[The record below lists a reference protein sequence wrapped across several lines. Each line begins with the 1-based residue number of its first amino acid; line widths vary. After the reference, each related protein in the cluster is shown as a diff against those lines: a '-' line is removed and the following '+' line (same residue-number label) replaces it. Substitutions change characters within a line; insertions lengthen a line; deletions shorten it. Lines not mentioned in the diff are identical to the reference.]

1 MNYWLAKS
9 EPGTYSWDDL
19 VRDKKT
25 VWDGVRN
32 YGARLHLNA
41 MKKGDLVFI
50 YHSMDD
56 KAVIGIAKVIKE
68 GYPDPKDNAW
78 TAVDLAPEKKLK
90 NRVTLAQVKAT
101 KSLANM
107 VLVKNSRL
115 SVQPVKADE
124 FDMILKLS
132 ELKK

>member
-41 MKKGDLVFI
+41 MKKGDFVFI

-56 KAVIGIAKVIKE
+56 KAIIGIAKVIKE
-68 GYPDPKDNAW
+68 GYPDPKDHAW

-90 NRVTLAQVKAT
+90 NPVTLAQVKAT

-115 SVQPVKADE
+115 SVQPVTAAE
-124 FDMILKLS
+124 FDHIIKLS
-132 ELKK
+132 EQK

>member
-9 EPGTYSWDDL
+9 EPSTYSWDDL

-41 MKKGDLVFI
+41 MKKGDFVFI

-56 KAVIGIAKVIKE
+56 KSVIGIAKVIKE

-90 NRVTLAQVKAT
+90 NPVTLAQVKAT

-115 SVQPVKADE
+115 SVQPVTAAE
-124 FDMILKLS
+124 FDQIIKLS
-132 ELKK
+132 EQK